1 MNGSAPNTTTLTN
14 SSKNRIASPDGR
26 FSRDEAI
33 LLPRRSEGNAIWWRR
48 GRRRAVIGEN
58 RKLLFKLA
66 EIPEMN
72 RGRGVTLQKYKDGD
86 ARVYVRKEGLT
97 WKLGEKTRTETA
109 LGDWVGQR
117 AQPCRL
123 PPNGFPKHNR
133 FG

>member
-1 MNGSAPNTTTLTN
+1 M
-14 SSKNRIASPDGR
+14 
-26 FSRDEAI
+26 
-33 LLPRRSEGNAIWWRR
+33 
-48 GRRRAVIGEN
+48 IGEN

-72 RGRGVTLQKYKDGD
+72 RGCGVTLQKYKDGGLSV
-86 ARVYVRKEGLT
+86 ARVYVRKDGLT

-117 AQPCRL
+117 TQAGRL
-123 PPNGFPKHNR
+123 PPNGFPKNNK